1 MDSILETAEKNGIK
15 VLFLSVPYKVQMSL
29 PSTELI
35 QYNNYIRENYVD
47 GENVFLL
54 DMNAMMNSLGWGYE
68 YMQDEGHVNDDGRKI
83 VMKYLTEYIGENLKN
98 CFIN

>member
-68 YMQDEGHVNDDGRKI
+68 Y
-83 VMKYLTEYIGENLKN
+83 IGENLKN